1 MMIFPADPTPHAV
14 AGALE
19 ALAARTGDPAY
30 ARAAK
35 ALLAPLSPGRT
46 PADDRL
52 PLAEVKDLLARGKAK
67 TKWQA
72 CCLVARRL
80 GPIGHEVSTAKRL
93 QRKLRKIVP
102 QKPISEKVDDL
113 SLAADEPLETV

>member
-1 MMIFPADPTPHAV
+1 MFPPDPSPA
-14 AGALE
+14 AIAAQLDR
-19 ALAARTGDPAY
+19 LAARTGNAAY
-30 ARAAK
+30 ARAAR
-35 ALLAPLSPGRT
+35 ALLQATSPGRT
-46 PADDRL
+46 PEDDRL
-52 PLAEVKDLLARGKAK
+52 ALAEVKDLLARGKAK

-80 GPIGHEVSTAKRL
+80 GPIGKETSTAKRL

-102 QKPISEKVDDL
+102 RKPISEKVDDL

>member
-1 MMIFPADPTPHAV
+1 MIFPPDPSPAAV
-14 AGALE
+14 AAALDR
-19 ALAARTGDPAY
+19 LAVQTGDPAY

-35 ALLAPLSPGRT
+35 ALLAPVSPGRT
-46 PADDRL
+46 PEDDRL
-52 PLAEVKDLLARGKAK
+52 PLAEVKDLMARGKAK

-72 CCLVARRL
+72 CCMVARRL
-80 GPIGHEVSTAKRL
+80 GPIGHDVSTAKRL

-102 QKPISEKVDDL
+102 QKAISEKVDDV